1 MLLESLNP
9 TVCNIIDIY
18 DDDEIHNKTVS
29 IEIISPAGIS
39 DERFQGCVFM
49 LYYMTKY
56 DFVNVYESMRDVLT

>member
-29 IEIISPAGIS
+29 IEIISPAGNYA
-39 DERFQGCVFM
+39 F
-49 LYYMTKY
+49 LYCITWQS
-56 DFVNVYESMRDVLT
+56 VI